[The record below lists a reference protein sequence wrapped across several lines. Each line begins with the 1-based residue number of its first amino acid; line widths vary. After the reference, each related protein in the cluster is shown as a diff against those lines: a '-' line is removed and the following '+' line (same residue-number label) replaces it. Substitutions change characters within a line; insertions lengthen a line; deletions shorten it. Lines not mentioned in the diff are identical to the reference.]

1 MASSTVDERAV
12 YSCTG
17 NPLPQDIQGVL
28 TWLLN
33 ENFVA
38 AYESELPHMLC
49 WQGPGRL
56 QYWCLRAC
64 RAQAVHGGGSS
75 GSRWGWKQQ
84 TPSIFACLPL
94 PPIPHVS
101 SIHAMLSQ
109 ACSLCWNQQG
119 SQLA

>member
-38 AYESELPHMLC
+38 AYESGSPCTSCMCMLQQ
-49 WQGPGRL
+49 WQ
-56 QYWCLRAC
+56 
-64 RAQAVHGGGSS
+64 
-75 GSRWGWKQQ
+75 
-84 TPSIFACLPL
+84 
-94 PPIPHVS
+94 
-101 SIHAMLSQ
+101 
-109 ACSLCWNQQG
+109 
-119 SQLA
+119 